1 MDLGLAGRR
10 ALVCGGSKGLGLACA
25 KALAQE
31 GAAVTITARGEAGLA
46 AAADAIRASC
56 GAEVAWTAADMRSEA
71 DRARLVAGAGQVDIL
86 VTNAGGPPPG
96 DFRNWSAADWHQA
109 LELNM
114 LAPIDLIRLVI
125 DGMTARGF
133 GRIINITS
141 GAVKAPLPGL
151 GLSNGARAGLTGFV
165 AGLSREVV
173 RHGVTIN
180 NLLPSAFRTERLDLT
195 ARTIAAEKGVPEE
208 EAMADRLAGIP
219 AGRFGDPDDFGAAC
233 AFFASARMGYVTGQ
247 NLLMDGGSFRGTL

>member
-1 MDLGLAGRR
+1 MDLGLNGRR
-10 ALVCGGSKGLGLACA
+10 ALVCGGSKGLGFACA
-25 KALAQE
+25 RALALE
-31 GAAVTITARGEAGLA
+31 GVAVTITARGKDALI
-46 AAADAIRASC
+46 AAADRLGTECDASI
-56 GAEVAWTAADMRSEA
+56 GWAVADMSSQS
-71 DRARLVAGAGQVDIL
+71 DRARLMDDLGPIDIL
-86 VTNAGGPPPG
+86 VTNAGGPPAG
-96 DFRNWSAADWHQA
+96 DFRDWSGDDWHRA

-114 LAPIDLIRLVI
+114 VAPIDLIRRVI
-125 DGMTARGF
+125 DGMTQRGF

-180 NLLPSAFRTERLDLT
+180 NLLPTAFRTDRLDTT
-195 ARTIAAEKGVPEE
+195 ARAIAAEKGVPEA
-208 EAMADRLAGIP
+208 EAMADRLANIP

-247 NLLMDGGSFRGTL
+247 NLLMDGGSFRGAM